1 MAGHSKWA
9 NIKYRKAAQDAKKG
23 KIFQKLVRAIIVAA
37 KEGGGDP
44 ETNPRLKAAIERA
57 KEFNLPSENV
67 ERAIKR
73 GTGEIEG
80 ASYEEVVY
88 EGYGPGGVAIMVE
101 AMTDNRNRTATEI
114 RTIFARNGGSL
125 GEAGCVSWIFQRRGV
140 IEVEPGLDEDRVME
154 VALEVGAEDVKGDPS
169 EGFTVYVDPRDLNVA
184 SERFRSAGIGVR
196 RADISYEPSNVV
208 QVDESVA
215 ERLIRLLD
223 ALEEHDDVQRVYSNF
238 DVPEEVLNRLEAR

>member
-9 NIKYRKAAQDAKKG
+9 NIKYRKAAQDAKRG

-114 RTIFARNGGSL
+114 RTIFTRNGGSL

-140 IEVEPGLDEDRVME
+140 IEVEPGFDEEKVME

-169 EGFTVYVDPRDLNVA
+169 EGFTVYVDPRDLNAA
-184 SERFRSAGIGVR
+184 SERFKSAGIGLR

-215 ERLIRLLD
+215 EKLIRLLD
-223 ALEEHDDVQRVYSNF
+223 ALEDHDDVQRVYSNF
-238 DVPEEVLNRLEAR
+238 DMPEEVLNRLEAR

>member
-140 IEVEPGLDEDRVME
+140 IEVEPGFDEDRVME

-184 SERFRSAGIGVR
+184 SERFRSAGIGLR

>member
-1 MAGHSKWA
+1 LAGHSKWA